1 MRERSAVLYLAG
13 ASLLVAFMAALLEGC
28 TPAPVRL
35 TCPPLV
41 QYSAQEQAVLAA
53 ELRTHSD
60 LQEIPVFLKDYG
72 NERAECRA
80 LAGKKAGR

>member
-1 MRERSAVLYLAG
+1 MRDRYMPLWISGCA
-13 ASLLVAFMAALLEGC
+13 LLTALMAALLGGC

-41 QYSAQEQAVLAA
+41 QYAPTEQAALAS
-53 ELRTHSD
+53 ELRAHPD
-60 LQEIPVFLKDYG
+60 LKEVPTFLTDYG

-80 LAGKKAGR
+80 LGGKKAGS

>member
-1 MRERSAVLYLAG
+1 MTENPPVIHLIG
-13 ASLLVAFMAALLEGC
+13 AAALLAIIAAGLGGC

-41 QYSAQEQAVLAA
+41 QYAPQEQAALAS
-53 ELRTHSD
+53 ELRAHPE
-60 LQEIPVFLKDYG
+60 LRKVPVFLADYG

-80 LAGKKAGR
+80 LDEKKAGD